1 METTD
6 IGLAAYVHSLGKD
19 ITVQKVNPMTC
30 VFFFEDCPEL
40 KDWQSGKAL
49 VNGLAFLN
57 SYKTLLR
64 RVKDALRLNQSC

>member
-6 IGLAAYVHSLGKD
+6 IGFAAYIHALGKD
-19 ITVQKVNPMTC
+19 IMVRKVTPATC
-30 VFFFEDCPEL
+30 VFEYEDCP
-40 KDWQSGKAL
+40 DTRYWQSGKAQ

-64 RVKDALRLNQSC
+64 RVKDALRLR